1 MKKPA
6 IFNKN
11 KNKETIN
18 TEQEHEQTGIT
29 DNSRNTMKPSST
41 QQQPQQ
47 STTERTESATDTQET
62 NMSKKQNATK
72 HVDSKSNNAEFAKKG
87 SLLGAREL
95 KKIGI
100 GCFGILAFFITLLVI
115 FSVYKS
121 VTRNDIPVQTEK
133 HLVCQNDSCIE
144 IPGAGTNECETNKD
158 CKKENVEIVPSYA
171 YIKDKTEI
179 YTATVDGKEKKKVL
193 SINDQNQEFTT
204 LTWKDKD
211 QITYAKCEINH
222 SKDCSIETLNL
233 KNRSITPE
241 IIQSLSDKIRKIKF
255 NNNKKYFAYI
265 GQDSTE
271 KNINLTFYIKTG
283 TVKTPL
289 KTISSNP
296 DPTNI
301 QTRILFTNDNNY
313 IVFSA
318 IEVTHDEKDKNKI
331 YKVPQIYI
339 YQINGILFDRIEN
352 ATDPF
357 IVNKDT
363 IGFSKNNQ
371 LMYKKIGNK
380 LETSVTP
387 FKQSYNPV
395 ISFDKRNIAYW
406 KNEGG
411 FSDVLLGIYN
421 IDMGIHRNIL
431 RGVIIPTWVT
441 NNSLVGIKADGCIGQ
456 ACLLYEFQTT
466 SLVLVNIENGDVT
479 IVDQGKSISNIDFLQ
494 PN

>member
-1 MKKPA
+1 M
-6 IFNKN
+6 
-11 KNKETIN
+11 
-18 TEQEHEQTGIT
+18 
-29 DNSRNTMKPSST
+29 
-41 QQQPQQ
+41 
-47 STTERTESATDTQET
+47 
-62 NMSKKQNATK
+62 
-72 HVDSKSNNAEFAKKG
+72 
-87 SLLGAREL
+87 
-95 KKIGI
+95 
-100 GCFGILAFFITLLVI
+100 
-115 FSVYKS
+115 
-121 VTRNDIPVQTEK
+121 
-133 HLVCQNDSCIE
+133 
-144 IPGAGTNECETNKD
+144 
-158 CKKENVEIVPSYA
+158 
-171 YIKDKTEI
+171 
-179 YTATVDGKEKKKVL
+179 L